1 MIRTTALFAVV
12 FALLAAPG
20 PLAGQMPPP
29 TLTVGGQTATFAA
42 PLGLFDAGTARMSV
56 LFPRVPLAPEA
67 EAAARASGSWEQVA
81 GTVTPAVIADFDY
94 TPGSTS
100 GLVGDLKGCRL
111 KAVGFASAW
120 SLEGDAAHCHVVS
133 IGGLLRPNGGIAG
146 LLEGKGSGY
155 SLRLPFAIALL
166 TAPAEAAASPGAPAA
181 PDTPLGTVRATA
193 TYKGQTV
200 RATHGLA
207 WWDTEEGRPVLDITL
222 FDHAPAAESVAAA
235 AAGRSGDEQ
244 SAMVLSLV
252 FRGTGRDL
260 DSLEQCSWTVDFPE
274 TGFNQIF
281 ATEQPRE
288 SCGFVSLAF
297 PSTPKPHGAVHL
309 RLRGDDGD
317 DEAPFA
323 WDLELHLPLAN

>member
-1 MIRTTALFAVV
+1 MIRTTVLFAVV
-12 FALLAAPG
+12 FALLAVPG

-111 KAVGFASAW
+111 RAVGFASAW
-120 SLEGDAAHCHVVS
+120 SLQGDAARCHVVS

-166 TAPAEAAASPGAPAA
+166 TAPAGAEPSPGTPAA
-181 PDTPLGTVRATA
+181 PDTPLGTVRATS
-193 TYKGQTV
+193 TYEGQTV

-207 WWDTEEGRPVLDITL
+207 WWGTEEGRPVLDITL
-222 FDHAPAAESVAAA
+222 FDHEPEAESVAAA
-235 AAGRSGDEQ
+235 AAGRSGNEF
-244 SAMVLSLV
+244 SAMVIVLAFHGSE
-252 FRGTGRDL
+252 RDL
-260 DSLEQCSWTVDFPE
+260 DSLTQCTWTVEFPE
-274 TGFNQIF
+274 TGFNNF
-281 ATEQPRE
+281 VATKQPRKR
-288 SCGFVSLAF
+288 CGFVSLAF
-297 PSTPKPHGAVHL
+297 PSTPEPHGAVQI

-317 DEAPFA
+317 DEAPWE
-323 WDLELHLPLAN
+323 WDVEIHLPLAN